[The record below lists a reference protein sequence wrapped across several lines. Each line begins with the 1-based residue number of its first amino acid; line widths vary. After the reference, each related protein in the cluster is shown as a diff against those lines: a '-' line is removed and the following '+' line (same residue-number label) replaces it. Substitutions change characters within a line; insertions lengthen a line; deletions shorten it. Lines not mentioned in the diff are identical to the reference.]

1 MTQPAIVE
9 SMLKVTEI
17 KKRLR
22 NRKRFE
28 TNIFKAMATI
38 SYGLKPLNSFI
49 CTSKAKG
56 SCDLSLSTI
65 YHKATKMT
73 TNIDKSKKK
82 IQLI

>member
-1 MTQPAIVE
+1 
-9 SMLKVTEI
+9 
-17 KKRLR
+17 
-22 NRKRFE
+22 
-28 TNIFKAMATI
+28 MATI

-73 TNIDKSKKK
+73 TNIDKSKKNSINLK
-82 IQLI
+82 TASKPLKPLPSHYKP